1 MPLVDLCWN
10 RAEADQ
16 NRLRLAVAA
25 DPYCGCSISAE
36 ALPEPA
42 APLTRVSIATTYT
55 GSIVPLTSEKR
66 TMSLEFHRRGVDG
79 SFRSFYRTIPEIEPG
94 PAWTQGVNLVYYD
107 YLSEHGEGWFKDL
120 QALADRIPQKHRGRV
135 AVCLHGWYDYF
146 QQYAYDHQRKQLL
159 KEWTAFPST
168 YKVPMS
174 LGNMHKRLKF
184 AKGLGFRVL
193 LYFSDGVNCDPGA
206 PNFHP
211 EYVLRNKAGKKLAG
225 WKGPDTMKQSVA
237 MDPGVPALGDWYR
250 GYLAALLKEYAAD
263 LDGFVWDETFLVPTG
278 FVSYTRTTPGY
289 ADRAMMSLVSELAQM
304 VQQCRAE
311 PGPGLPGVGLRPDQ
325 LCLGGPWHVSRQCVQ
340 AELVGAEHVR
350 QLSELS
356 VELQLVPVTGDR
368 NNEIAATRFGLP
380 QGLSERLGRQ
390 SRPAQ
395 HAAEVAGGGSSPLYE
410 EHRER
415 PGAREI
421 SELVGHVLRT

>member
-1 MPLVDLCWN
+1 MIRQITVAVIHAAAIFLAVHITTGRPTAAAAEASVVGDVWNAKAGRQVLVKAPRITLSDPLARGNWSVKLGPAKRRTKAGVETLEYSIVLDNKAGKRPSITGLVRLELTASDKADDDALLCRSDVRFEQPVEVDVTIEYAYELSGPCPDNVCMPERSGKAAVQRLRPGVAESGKFELGAGAAGAGRDLGMPLVDLCWN
-10 RAEADQ
+10 RAEAGQ

-36 ALPEPA
+36 ALPEQTP
-42 APLTRVSIATTYT
+42 PLTRVSIATTYT

-184 AKGLGFRVL
+184 AKELGFRVL
-193 LYFSDGVNCDPGA
+193 LYF
-206 PNFHP
+206 F
-211 EYVLRNKAGKKLAG
+211 
-225 WKGPDTMKQSVA
+225 
-237 MDPGVPALGDWYR
+237 
-250 GYLAALLKEYAAD
+250 
-263 LDGFVWDETFLVPTG
+263 
-278 FVSYTRTTPGY
+278 
-289 ADRAMMSLVSELAQM
+289 
-304 VQQCRAE
+304 
-311 PGPGLPGVGLRPDQ
+311 
-325 LCLGGPWHVSRQCVQ
+325 
-340 AELVGAEHVR
+340 
-350 QLSELS
+350 
-356 VELQLVPVTGDR
+356 
-368 NNEIAATRFGLP
+368 
-380 QGLSERLGRQ
+380 
-390 SRPAQ
+390 
-395 HAAEVAGGGSSPLYE
+395 
-410 EHRER
+410 
-415 PGAREI
+415 
-421 SELVGHVLRT
+421 